1 MWDMSRSPMD
11 DDVTYVISL
20 IVVGIKMIT
29 LNNRIKIAVLG
40 SSRVGKTGKFIEVY
54 SGLMVVDSYKY
65 IMIDFN

>member
-1 MWDMSRSPMD
+1 MWDMSRSPMDD

-40 SSRVGKTGKFIEVY
+40 SSRVGKTGKFR
-54 SGLMVVDSYKY
+54 GG
-65 IMIDFN
+65 